1 VEQALQRSPAP
12 AVQQITLTTIAGR
25 PSYRLKEGDG
35 TWRVVDATTGAAAPP
50 VDAATALRS
59 AQAFLSGAAGQVLGR
74 TQGDRWSH
82 AGLLDAHRP
91 LYQVQMHD
99 AAQTLLYISS
109 TTGEVV
115 VDVPRYQGYWNYVGA
130 WLHWVYMF
138 RDGAKDPVWSWL
150 VIGLSAG
157 HLSALAGALVG
168 IWRWRFSGRYKS
180 GAKTPYREFQMR
192 WHHIT
197 GLVFGLVMVLWIF
210 SGLMSM
216 NPLGIFSPTG
226 ARPDLRAYQQ
236 GLPGTTRPAL
246 AVQDALQLLQADGF
260 DTREIEWKVLAGRP
274 YLLALDAAGASRV
287 LSGAAGSYQVQ
298 RGLEPAQ
305 LERAAPCCCPSPSIP
320 PPCWTATTPT
330 TTGADRHPCTPPP
343 PDLPVLRVQFQDPGR
358 TSSTSAPHPG
368 KWCSAWTAHSVP
380 TAGCSTFCIAGTC
393 HGCCSTP
400 GRATSFWCCSAWA
413 RWPWPPQAPCWATGG
428 WCSPPASSCVGRPG
442 APRQA
447 TQRLSDRAGWG
458 RRPRDHHSGPN
469 AVAGQ
474 GLTVSPAART
484 VQEGGPCR
492 LRIQVHM
499 LLLGRLKGVSSVPS
513 ATQTQSRQSPA
524 FLDQNRDDPQCRQNC
539 RSTES
544 DEA

>member
-1 VEQALQRSPAP
+1 MWSISHAKRLVFLVHRWTGVAACVLMALWVLSGMVMLFVGYPKLQPAERLGALPPLPLAAAQCCVPVEQALQHSPAP
-12 AVQQITLTTIAGR
+12 QAVQQITLTTIAGR

-59 AQAFLSGAAGQVLGR
+59 AQSFLPSAAGEVLGR

-91 LYQVQMHD
+91 LYRVQMHD

-109 TTGEVV
+109 TTGEVL

-150 VIGLSAG
+150 VIGLSALG
-157 HLSALAGALVG
+157 TLSALAGALVG

-246 AVQDALQLLQADGF
+246 PVQDALQLLQAGRF

-305 LERAAPCCCPSPSIP
+305 LERAAPLLLPFAIHS
-320 PPCWTATTPT
+320 ATVL
-330 TTGADRHPCTPPP
+330 DRYDAYYYRRGQASMYAAAAR
-343 PDLPVLRVQFQDPGR
+343 DLPVLRVQFQDPGR
-358 TSSTSAPHPG
+358 TTVYLSPASGEVVLSLDRAQRANRWLFNFLHSWDLSWMLQHVWPRDIVLVLLSIGALALATTGTVLGYRRLVLSTSQQLRG
-368 KWCSAWTAHSVP
+368 QTRGTTA
-380 TAGCSTFCIAGTC
+380 
-393 HGCCSTP
+393 
-400 GRATSFWCCSAWA
+400 
-413 RWPWPPQAPCWATGG
+413 
-428 WCSPPASSCVGRPG
+428 RP
-442 APRQA
+442 
-447 TQRLSDRAGWG
+447 
-458 RRPRDHHSGPN
+458 HSG
-469 AVAGQ
+469 
-474 GLTVSPAART
+474 
-484 VQEGGPCR
+484 
-492 LRIQVHM
+492 
-499 LLLGRLKGVSSVPS
+499 
-513 ATQTQSRQSPA
+513 
-524 FLDQNRDDPQCRQNC
+524 
-539 RSTES
+539 
-544 DEA
+544 